1 MSAEKALLSVKEV
14 VRLFGD
20 QKAVHSFY
28 IEFRRRLEVLKL
40 VEAYCNPGSTVL
52 DLGAQP
58 FIISC
63 ALRKMGYDV
72 VAFDVYPESYRK
84 ISEACNISVVRC
96 DLERDELGVSG
107 ADCAVF
113 TEVLEH
119 LHYYYV
125 PLVLSKI
132 NKALKLG
139 GILVLT
145 TPNVAS
151 LFRRLRLLLGI
162 QPIYRYHV
170 REYTMSE
177 VLTLLREAGFE
188 VVKAYYSIVNDLAFI
203 DANPEEY
210 LKIASY
216 KDLLQVAIRRPT
228 KQNILRLLAY
238 P

>member
-1 MSAEKALLSVKEV
+1 
-14 VRLFGD
+14 
-20 QKAVHSFY
+20 
-28 IEFRRRLEVLKL
+28 VL
-40 VEAYCNPGSTVL
+40 AAPTAPCSQRSWSIYTTTS
-52 DLGAQP
+52 
-58 FIISC
+58 
-63 ALRKMGYDV
+63 
-72 VAFDVYPESYRK
+72 
-84 ISEACNISVVRC
+84 

-210 LKIASY
+210 LKIASC
-216 KDLLQVAIRRPT
+216 KDLLQVAIRKPT

-238 P
+238 PIVKLRSSLRQLIVVVAVKTREPIIRVQEIWG